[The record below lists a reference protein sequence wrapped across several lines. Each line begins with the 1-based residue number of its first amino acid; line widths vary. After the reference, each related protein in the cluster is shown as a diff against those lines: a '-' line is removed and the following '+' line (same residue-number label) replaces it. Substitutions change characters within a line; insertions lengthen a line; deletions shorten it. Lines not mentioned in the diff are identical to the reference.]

1 MKKICLIVAV
11 AVSMAFSFWD
21 CKVIDNGF
29 FSCTQEFVNDSGAG
43 TSQAYYFMKLQKD
56 DSWLLKAITDDYE
69 LVIISKSPK
78 LKIDNDIL
86 RSIKDGYHVDES
98 VLDSLAKDINEHARV
113 IGAMKCPS
121 PDMVVTFKEHKV
133 TGLRTDRREYKNLK
147 PGTYCEDFVATDA
160 LYWKP

>member
-1 MKKICLIVAV
+1 
-11 AVSMAFSFWD
+11 MAFSFWD

-29 FSCTQEFVNDSGAG
+29 FSCMQEFVNDSGVG
-43 TSQAYYFMKLQKD
+43 TRQVEFFMKLQKD
-56 DSWLLKAITDDYE
+56 DSWLLKAISNDFD

-78 LKIDNDIL
+78 LKIDNDVL
-86 RSIKDGYHVDES
+86 RSIKDGHYVDES
-98 VLDSLAKDINEHARV
+98 ILDSLAKDIDDHSRN

-121 PDMVVTFKEHKV
+121 PDMVITFKKHKV

-147 PGTYCEDFVATDA
+147 PGTYCEDFVSTDA